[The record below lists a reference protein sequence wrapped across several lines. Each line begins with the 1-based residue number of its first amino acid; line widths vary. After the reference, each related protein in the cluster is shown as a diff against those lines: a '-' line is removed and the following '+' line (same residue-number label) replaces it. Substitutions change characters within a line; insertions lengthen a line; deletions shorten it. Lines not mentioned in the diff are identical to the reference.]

1 MEYNSEN
8 HDQTLLTPPFSRSVL
23 REKVTE
29 TLKLPP
35 NLDLTEIRQF
45 LGSAFFN
52 ANAILSFQMISTAQ
66 SFVFSPAPQTI
77 LGRIEQDA
85 SEAMC
90 LDLTPYNARELG
102 TSRKHAILYRS
113 DFTLEIQD
121 LDSRNGTYINGY
133 RLQANQIQVLRDRD
147 ELVLGGLQFR
157 IAFQYGST
165 E

>member
-8 HDQTLLTPPFSRSVL
+8 QDQTLATPPFSRSVL
-23 REKVTE
+23 KEKVTE

-35 NLDLTEIRQF
+35 NLDLTGIRQF

-52 ANAILSFQMISTAQ
+52 EHAILSFQMISTAQ
-66 SFVFSPAPQTI
+66 SFVFSPATQTI
-77 LGRIEQDA
+77 LGRVEPDD

-90 LDLTPYNARELG
+90 FDLSPYNARELG

-113 DFTLEIQD
+113 DFTIEIQD
-121 LDSRNGTYINGY
+121 LDSKNGTYINGY
-133 RLQANQIQVLRDRD
+133 KLPANEIQVLRDRD
-147 ELVLGGLQFR
+147 ELVLGGLHVR
-157 IAFQYGST
+157 IAFQYGFT